1 MKTFSNLPLPLRF
14 ALRELRGG
22 VKGFKVFLACLIL
35 GVGAIAAVGGLT
47 DSIRTS
53 LTEQGQS
60 LLGGDIELQL
70 FQRAA
75 TTEELEFF
83 SNGAEVSESIRLRG
97 VIRSLETDKRTLVE
111 MKAVDDFY
119 PLYGNLVLDPP
130 KDKKEVFAH
139 DGTNYGIAIDPFLGE
154 RLEVGVGDTVELG
167 NLTFEV
173 RALIETEPDRS
184 NEGFLWGPTV
194 MTSGDAV
201 LETGLIL
208 PGSLYNHHYKIR
220 LPEEADILVWQ
231 DNLSAAFPEATWRV
245 RDRDGGAPGVRRFV
259 DNMGMFLTLIS
270 LTALLVGGVGVGNA
284 VGNYMRGKTKVIATM
299 KILGA
304 DSSLVFKTYLVQ
316 IGIFSV
322 FAILVGLLTGVL
334 GALVIV
340 GLIGSALPVEVG
352 FTLTWSPL
360 LLAAV
365 YGFFVSMIFSIWPL
379 ALAKKISPVQMMR
392 DLVAHEKVRPEWKYI
407 ILMLAL
413 IAVVM
418 GLAVYLSPWKYT
430 ATGFVVGA
438 AVIILLL
445 RQTGRGVAWLF
456 SKAPR
461 SKRPALRLAIANLH
475 RPGAAT
481 GAVVMSLGL
490 GLSLF
495 AMVTLLDKNF
505 SNNLNEQIPGET
517 PAFFMLDIQKSQAD
531 DFKALAEGLDGVTDI
546 NMVAS
551 LRGRIT
557 ELEGVPADE
566 VTLPNQDSSWV
577 ISGDRVITYFDDMP
591 ENNTLTAG
599 EWWPADYSGPPLVS
613 FAANEAANLG
623 LEVGDMISINVMGK
637 EITAEIS
644 SLRSFDWGTRS
655 FNFVMIFT
663 PEALEGAPHTF
674 MASLDAA
681 EAQESA
687 IHKALTDAYPNVT
700 AIRIREILTNIDNIL
715 IQIRSAVNYTG
726 ALAILAGILVL
737 GGALAAGYRFRVYD
751 SVILKILG
759 AVRKNIMTA
768 FIFEYLLLGIIT
780 GVLAL
785 VFGGVASYLILTEA
799 MEIPFQFYPGAAA
812 LTIVVSLF
820 ITLLFGILNTWQALG
835 EKPTT
840 VLRQF

>member
-1 MKTFSNLPLPLRF
+1 MRTFSNFPLPLRF

-53 LTEQGQS
+53 LTEQGQTI
-60 LLGGDIELQL
+60 LGGDIELRL
-70 FQRAA
+70 FQREASGA
-75 TTEELEFF
+75 EFEFF
-83 SNGAEVSESIRLRG
+83 SEGAQVSESVRLRG
-97 VIRSLETDKRTLVE
+97 VLRAPQTDKRTLVE
-111 MKAVDDFY
+111 LKAVDDLY
-119 PLYGNLVLDPP
+119 PLYGDLVLDPP
-130 KDKKEVFAH
+130 IEKTSVFAH
-139 DGTNYGIAIDPFLGE
+139 DGTRYGIAIDPFLAE

-167 NLTFEV
+167 DLSFEI
-173 RALIETEPDRS
+173 RSLIETEPDRS

-194 MTSGDAV
+194 IISSTA
-201 LETGLIL
+201 LPETGLVS
-208 PGSLYNHHYKIR
+208 PGSLYNSHYKIR
-220 LPEEADILVWQ
+220 LPGEVDVVAWQ
-231 DNLSAAFPEATWRV
+231 NDLKAAFPDAGWRI

-270 LTALLVGGVGVGNA
+270 LTSLLVGGVGVGNA

-304 DSSLVFKTYLVQ
+304 ESDLIFKTYLVQ
-316 IGIFSV
+316 VGIFSI
-322 FAILVGLLTGVL
+322 FAILAGLIAGVL
-334 GALVIV
+334 GAFTVV
-340 GLIGSALPVEVG
+340 GLIGGSLPVEVG

-360 LLAAV
+360 ILAAV
-365 YGFFVSMIFSIWPL
+365 YGLFVSMIFSIWPL
-379 ALAKKISPVQMMR
+379 AVAKKVSPVQMMR
-392 DLVAHEKVRPEWKYI
+392 DLVDHKKVRPEWRYI
-407 ILMLAL
+407 FLMLFL

-430 ATGFVVGA
+430 ATGFVIGA
-438 AVIILLL
+438 AVVILML
-445 RQTGRGVAWLF
+445 RQTGKGVAWLF
-456 SKAPR
+456 AKAPR
-461 SKRPALRLAIANLH
+461 AKRPALRLAIANLH

-495 AMVTLLDKNF
+495 AMVALIDKNF
-505 SNNLNEQIPGET
+505 SDNLNEQIPDEA

-531 DFKALAEGLDGVTDI
+531 EFKALAEGLDGVTDI

-551 LRGRIT
+551 LRGRLT
-557 ELEGVPADE
+557 ELKGIPVEDYTPPDPG
-566 VTLPNQDSSWV
+566 SSWV
-577 ISGDRVITYFDDMP
+577 ISGDRTITYFDALP

-599 EWWPADYSGPPLVS
+599 GWWAKDYSGPPLVS
-613 FAANEAANLG
+613 FAAQEATDLG
-623 LEVGDMISINVMGK
+623 LEVGDMITINVMGQ
-637 EITAEIS
+637 EITAEIA
-644 SLRSFDWGTRS
+644 SLRSFDWGTRN

-663 PEALEGAPHTF
+663 PGALQAAPHTF
-674 MASLDAA
+674 MASLNAA
-681 EAQESA
+681 EPQESA

-700 AIRIREILTNIDNIL
+700 AIRIREILTSIDNIL
-715 IQIRSAVNYTG
+715 VQIRSAVNYTG

-768 FIFEYLLLGIIT
+768 FIFEYLLLGTIT

-785 VFGGVASYLILTEA
+785 LFGGIASYLILTEV
-799 MEIPFQFYPGAAA
+799 MNMTFQFYPGAAA
-812 LTIVVSLF
+812 LTIIVSLF

>member
-1 MKTFSNLPLPLRF
+1 MRTFSNFPLPLRF

-60 LLGGDIELQL
+60 LLGGDIELRL
-70 FQRAA
+70 FQREASDA
-75 TTEELEFF
+75 ELAFF
-83 SNGAEVSESIRLRG
+83 SEGAEVSKSIRLRG
-97 VIRSLETDKRTLVE
+97 VIRSPATDKRTLVE
-111 MKAVDDFY
+111 LKGVDDLY
-119 PLYGNLVLDPP
+119 PLYGQLVLDPP
-130 KDKKEVFAH
+130 VDRALAFAF
-139 DGTNYGIAIDPFLGE
+139 DGTHYGIAIDPFLAD
-154 RLEVGVGDTVELG
+154 RLEIGVGDTVELG
-167 NLTFEV
+167 TLTFEV
-173 RALIETEPDRS
+173 RSLIETEPDRS

-194 MTSGDAV
+194 IVSTDV
-201 LETGLIL
+201 VFETGLIS
-208 PGSLYNHHYKIR
+208 PGSLYNSHYKIR
-220 LPEEADILVWQ
+220 LPEEVDVLAWQ
-231 DNLSAAFPEATWRV
+231 DSLAEAFPEATWRV

-316 IGIFSV
+316 IGIFSLV
-322 FAILVGLLTGVL
+322 AVLAGLLVGVL
-334 GALVIV
+334 AAFTIV

-352 FTLTWSPL
+352 FTLSASPL
-360 LLAAV
+360 ILAAV
-365 YGFFVSMIFSIWPL
+365 YGIFVSIIFSIWPL
-379 ALAKKISPVQMMR
+379 AVAKKVSPVQMMR

-407 ILMLAL
+407 FLMLLLVAL
-413 IAVVM
+413 VM
-418 GLAVYLSPWKYT
+418 GLALYLSPWKYT

-438 AVIILLL
+438 AAIILML
-445 RQTGRGVAWLF
+445 RQTGKGVAWLF

-461 SKRPALRLAIANLH
+461 SKKPALRLAIANLH

-495 AMVTLLDKNF
+495 AMVALIDKNF
-505 SNNLNEQIPGET
+505 SANLNEQIPDEA
-517 PAFFMLDIQKSQAD
+517 PAFFMLDIQRAQAD
-531 DFKALAEGLDGVTDI
+531 DFKTLAEGLDGVTDL
-546 NMVAS
+546 NLVAS
-551 LRGRIT
+551 LRGRLT
-557 ELEGVPADE
+557 EFNGVPVDE
-566 VTLPNQDSSWV
+566 VELPNQDSAWV
-577 ISGDRVITYFDDMP
+577 IGGDRTISYFDALP
-591 ENNTLTAG
+591 ENNTLTEG
-599 EWWPADYSGPPLVS
+599 VWWDEDYSGPPLVS
-613 FAANEAANLG
+613 FAAEEARNLG
-623 LEVGDMISINVMGK
+623 LAIGDFITINVMGQ
-637 EITAEIS
+637 EINAEIS
-644 SLRSFDWGTRS
+644 SLRSFDWGTRN

-663 PEALEGAPHTF
+663 PKALQGAPHTF
-674 MASLDAA
+674 MASLDA
-681 EAQESA
+681 ELEQESA
-687 IHKALTDAYPNVT
+687 IHKAITDAFPNVT
-700 AIRIREILTNIDNIL
+700 AIRIREILTSIDNIL

-726 ALAILAGILVL
+726 SLAILAGILVL
-737 GGALAAGYRFRVYD
+737 GGALAAGYRARVYD

-759 AVRKNIMTA
+759 AVRRNVMTA

-785 VFGGVASYLILTEA
+785 GFGGVASYLIMTEV
-799 MEIPFQFYPGAAA
+799 MDMTFVFYPGAAG
-812 LTIVVSLF
+812 LTIVVSLV
-820 ITLLFGILNTWQALG
+820 ITLFFGIINTWQALG